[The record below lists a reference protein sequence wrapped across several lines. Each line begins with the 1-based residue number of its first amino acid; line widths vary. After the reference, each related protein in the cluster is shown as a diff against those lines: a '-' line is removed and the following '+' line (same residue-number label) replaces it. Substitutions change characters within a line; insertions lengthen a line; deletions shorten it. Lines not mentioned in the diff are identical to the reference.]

1 MTQVLDRDGQRQA
14 VLRQLTAPYF
24 APAGLDVWT
33 EAIDRCVREGLEIL
47 GGRERAD
54 LMGDFALPLTATVG
68 AHVFG
73 LPPAHA
79 PHMMEL
85 AGRLFGHEHAQTPG
99 MRAAHREF
107 GLLLD
112 DTLREKAQRPADDA
126 IGALVR
132 ALHNGTISGQ
142 ELREQAGGLLIGA
155 SGTTAIRLAYG
166 AALLLRHPQTLG
178 RVPAGDLVPVLEE
191 LLGPRLTAPSA
202 VGAPLAR
209 RVAAAALPALFARFP
224 GMRLVGELTDIVWR
238 GAIGDRRPV
247 AVRVLLD
254 VRA

>member
-112 DTLREKAQRPADDA
+112 DTLREKAQRPADDV

-142 ELREQAGGLLIGA
+142 ELREQAGGLLVGA

-224 GMRLVGELTDIVWR
+224 ALAPAGPAERRDRLVLR
-238 GAIGDRRPV
+238 GYRTLP
-247 AVRVLLD
+247 
-254 VRA
+254 VRAA